1 MDNVVFTPASVLS
14 LLTKIDELKDVN
26 IGMTETM
33 DGKLQLSVGGSVY
46 ELEPEVDTSVQV
58 DDSVVDKIE
67 DVNQQTY
74 EDLAE
79 DGEVELQE
87 EVTGGVLKEIAKTLL
102 LGGMVR
108 LTGKMLRE

>member
-33 DGKLQLSVGGSVY
+33 DGKLQLSVGESVY

-74 EDLAE
+74 EDLAK

>member
-33 DGKLQLSVGGSVY
+33 DGKLQLSIGESVY
-46 ELEPEVDTSVQV
+46 ELEPEVDTMVQV

>member
-14 LLTKIDELKDVN
+14 LLTKIDELKDIN

-33 DGKLQLSVGGSVY
+33 DGKLQLSVGESVY

>member
-33 DGKLQLSVGGSVY
+33 DGKLQLSVGESVY
-46 ELEPEVDTSVQV
+46 ELEPEVDNRVQV

-87 EVTGGVLKEIAKTLL
+87 EVTGGILKEIAKTLL

>member
-1 MDNVVFTPASVLS
+1 MDDVVFTPASVLS

-33 DGKLQLSVGGSVY
+33 DGKLQLSVGESVY

>member
-33 DGKLQLSVGGSVY
+33 DGKLQLSIGESVY
-46 ELEPEVDTSVQV
+46 ELEPEVDTMVQV

-87 EVTGGVLKEIAKTLL
+87 DVTGGVLKEIAKTLL

>member
-33 DGKLQLSVGGSVY
+33 DGKLQLSVGESVY
-46 ELEPEVDTSVQV
+46 ELEPEVDTSVEV

>member
-33 DGKLQLSVGGSVY
+33 DGKLQLSVGESVY

-87 EVTGGVLKEIAKTLL
+87 VTGGVLKEIAKTLL

>member
-33 DGKLQLSVGGSVY
+33 DGKLQLSVGESVY

-79 DGEVELQE
+79 DGEVELQD

-108 LTGKMLRE
+108 LTGKMLKE

>member
-33 DGKLQLSVGGSVY
+33 DGKLQLSVGESVY
-46 ELEPEVDTSVQV
+46 ELEPEVDTTVQV

>member
-33 DGKLQLSVGGSVY
+33 DGKLQLSVGESVY

-108 LTGKMLRE
+108 LTGKILRE

>member
-1 MDNVVFTPASVLS
+1 
-14 LLTKIDELKDVN
+14 
-26 IGMTETM
+26 MTETM

>member
-33 DGKLQLSVGGSVY
+33 DGKLQLSVGESIY

>member
-1 MDNVVFTPASVLS
+1 MYNVVFTPASVLS

-33 DGKLQLSVGGSVY
+33 DGKLQLTVGESVY

-67 DVNQQTY
+67 NVNQQTY

>member
-14 LLTKIDELKDVN
+14 LLTKIDELKHVN

-33 DGKLQLSVGGSVY
+33 DGKLQLSVGESVY

>member
-14 LLTKIDELKDVN
+14 LLTKIDELKNVN

-33 DGKLQLSVGGSVY
+33 DGKLQLSVGESIY

-79 DGEVELQE
+79 NGEVELQE

>member
-33 DGKLQLSVGGSVY
+33 DGKLQLSVGESIY
-46 ELEPEVDTSVQV
+46 ELEPEVDNSVQV

>member
-33 DGKLQLSVGGSVY
+33 DGKLQLSVGESVY

>member
-33 DGKLQLSVGGSVY
+33 DGKLQLSVGESVY

-79 DGEVELQE
+79 DGEVEFQE

>member
-33 DGKLQLSVGGSVY
+33 DGKLQLSVGESVY
-46 ELEPEVDTSVQV
+46 ELEPEVDNTVQV

-67 DVNQQTY
+67 NVNQQTY

>member
-33 DGKLQLSVGGSVY
+33 DGKLQLTVGESVY

-67 DVNQQTY
+67 NVNQQTY

>member
-33 DGKLQLSVGGSVY
+33 DGKLQLSVGESVY

-79 DGEVELQE
+79 DGEVDLQE

>member
-33 DGKLQLSVGGSVY
+33 DGKLQLSVGESVY

-79 DGEVELQE
+79 AGEVELQE
-87 EVTGGVLKEIAKTLL
+87 EITGGVLKEIAKTLL

>member
-1 MDNVVFTPASVLS
+1 MKSFKIEFLIALLIVFLVVPIKVDAMQMFIKT
-14 LLTKIDELKDVN
+14 LT
-26 IGMTETM
+26 
-33 DGKLQLSVGGSVY
+33 GKHIT
-46 ELEPEVDTSVQV
+46 LEVEPT
-58 DDSVVDKIE
+58 DKIE

>member
-33 DGKLQLSVGGSVY
+33 DGKLQLSVGESIY
-46 ELEPEVDTSVQV
+46 ELEPEVDTNVQV

-102 LGGMVR
+102 LGGIVR

>member
-33 DGKLQLSVGGSVY
+33 DGKIQLSVGESVY

>member
-33 DGKLQLSVGGSVY
+33 DGKLQLSVGESVY

-67 DVNQQTY
+67 DVNKQTY

>member
-26 IGMTETM
+26 IGMAETM
-33 DGKLQLSVGGSVY
+33 DGKLQLSVGESVY

-79 DGEVELQE
+79 DGEVELQD

-108 LTGKMLRE
+108 LTGKMLKE

>member
-14 LLTKIDELKDVN
+14 LLTKIDELKNVN

-33 DGKLQLSVGGSVY
+33 DGKLQLSVGESVY

>member
-1 MDNVVFTPASVLS
+1 MDNIVFTPASVLS

-33 DGKLQLSVGGSVY
+33 DGKLQLSVGESVY

>member
-33 DGKLQLSVGGSVY
+33 DGKLQLSVGESVY

-67 DVNQQTY
+67 DVDQQTY
-74 EDLAE
+74 EHLAE

-102 LGGMVR
+102 LGGIVR

>member
-1 MDNVVFTPASVLS
+1 MNNVVFTPASVLS

-33 DGKLQLSVGGSVY
+33 DGKLQLSVGESVY
-46 ELEPEVDTSVQV
+46 ELELEVDTSVQV

>member
-14 LLTKIDELKDVN
+14 LLAKIDELKDVN

-33 DGKLQLSVGGSVY
+33 DGKLQLSVGESMY

>member
-33 DGKLQLSVGGSVY
+33 DGKLQLSVGESIY
-46 ELEPEVDTSVQV
+46 ELEPEVDTNVQV

>member
-1 MDNVVFTPASVLS
+1 MNNVVFTPASVLS

-33 DGKLQLSVGGSVY
+33 DGKLQLSVGESVY

>member
-14 LLTKIDELKDVN
+14 LLTKIDELKYVN

-33 DGKLQLSVGGSVY
+33 DGKLQLSVGESVY